1 MNWVC
6 PFCDRPQILQDE
18 QAFSDLLEIKVASSR
33 FVRPTVRVRAKACSN
48 PTCRELTLEVVLGAN
63 ENPPPKRAMT
73 FPLET
78 YTLRPIANC
87 RPQPVYIKDPIY
99 EDYREACLIR
109 TLSPKA
115 AATLVR
121 RCLQGMVRDFCGI
134 SKNRLIDELT
144 ALKTAHDEGKAPSGV
159 SAESINAIDHVRTI
173 GNIGA
178 HMEKNVDTVIAVDP
192 DEVDV
197 LIGLV
202 EMLFDE
208 WYGARFS
215 REQRFAQLK
224 AIAEAK
230 KPASAIAA
238 PLEALPAPRAE

>member
-6 PFCDRPQILQDE
+6 PFCDRPQILQKE
-18 QAFSDLLEIKVASSR
+18 QTFSDLLEIKVASSR
-33 FVRPTVRVRAKACSN
+33 FARPTIRVRANACAN
-48 PTCRELTLEVVLGAN
+48 PLCRELTLEVVLG
-63 ENPPPKRAMT
+63 ENLKLPPIRTITYPR
-73 FPLET
+73 ET
-78 YTLRPIANC
+78 YPLRPIANC
-87 RPQPVYIKDPIY
+87 RPQPAYIKDPIY

-109 TLSPKA
+109 ALSPKA

-121 RCLQGMVRDFCGI
+121 RCLQGMIRDFCGI

-144 ALKTAHDEGKAPSGV
+144 ALKTAHDEGKAPAGV

-224 AIAEAK
+224 AIADAK
-230 KPASAIAA
+230 KPVPALAA
-238 PLEALPAPRAE
+238 PLEALPQPEAE